1 MASKSQK
8 SAPLGVEI
16 KKARSR
22 GIAILITFAAAIVA
36 CTAVDE
42 KFHDDAWYQ
51 KSKVVSAKAVEVTS
65 TTASKAYARTQKY
78 LAEQD
83 LLKTFQDAG
92 EHSETAVLGILH
104 KSGISRGS
112 GPPTTA
118 GGAPSAKGNAKQAK
132 QPTPPGLDN
141 VPEQYSG
148 SMRWPLD
155 AYIVS
160 SEFGERWGKMH
171 KGMDMAADVGE
182 PIFAIADGEVI
193 YAGDGL
199 RGYGNVVILR
209 HDRKTSSIYAHNSE
223 LKVKQGD
230 QVKQGTLIA
239 LLGSTGH
246 STGPHVHFEIRD
258 GDSAVNP
265 RSVLPKSKV
274 ADAMPDEIEEAS
286 DRMHAS
292 LAGVRRSPRSDP
304 AVLPQ
309 SAVAPHLE

>member
-1 MASKSQK
+1 MVSKQK
-8 SAPLGVEI
+8 SVQ
-16 KKARSR
+16 SR
-22 GIAILITFAAAIVA
+22 LIGILVWSVA
-36 CTAVDE
+36 YLSACATVDE

-51 KSKVVSAKAVEVTS
+51 KSKAASTKALEVTS

-78 LAEQD
+78 LAEKD

-104 KSGISRGS
+104 KSGISKRS
-112 GPPTTA
+112 GPAAT
-118 GGAPSAKGNAKQAK
+118 GGNPPSANGNGAKKHHQTA
-132 QPTPPGLDN
+132 PPPLDN
-141 VPEQYSG
+141 IPEQYAG

-171 KGMDMAADVGE
+171 KGMDLAADVGE
-182 PIFAIADGEVI
+182 PVYAIADGAVI

-209 HDRKTSSIYAHNSE
+209 HDRKTSSLYAHNSE
-223 LKVKQGD
+223 LKVKLGD
-230 QVKQGTLIA
+230 QVTRGMLIA

-258 GDSAVNP
+258 GDAAVNP
-265 RSVLPKSKV
+265 RTILPN
-274 ADAMPDEIEEAS
+274 
-286 DRMHAS
+286 
-292 LAGVRRSPRSDP
+292 GG
-304 AVLPQ
+304 
-309 SAVAPHLE
+309 

>member
-1 MASKSQK
+1 LAVKRT
-8 SAPLGVEI
+8 I
-16 KKARSR
+16 ARSR
-22 GIAILITFAAAIVA
+22 GFAILVTCAAYVA
-36 CTAVDE
+36 ACATVDE

-51 KSKVVSAKAVEVTS
+51 KSKEATSKAVEVT
-65 TTASKAYARTQKY
+65 TPIVSKAYARTQKY

-92 EHSETAVLGILH
+92 EHSETAVLSILH
-104 KSGISRGS
+104 KSGIGRAPGQSAADNKASGTGS
-112 GPPTTA
+112 KKHLPTAPP
-118 GGAPSAKGNAKQAK
+118 P
-132 QPTPPGLDN
+132 DN

-182 PIFAIADGEVI
+182 PVYAIADGEVI

-209 HDRKTSSIYAHNSE
+209 HDRKTSSLYAHNSE

-239 LLGSTGH
+239 LLGNTGH

-258 GDSAVNP
+258 GDTAVNP
-265 RSVLPKSKV
+265 RSVLPKQKV
-274 ADAMPDEIEEAS
+274 AAIMQRFDAP
-286 DRMHAS
+286 
-292 LAGVRRSPRSDP
+292 
-304 AVLPQ
+304 
-309 SAVAPHLE
+309 SAEY